1 MPLYYAVYSFVSEP
15 ETYWWPLNREIPI
28 QYAESMTWAVMVGYA
43 LPTVILF
50 VPWDDALTLQNVESF
65 WQISPMLVPLLCT
78 TFAFFRHSRGTK
90 AAPQSRQTN
99 VTFPDL
105 GPLKRL
111 YLIVG
116 ILGLLFHVCC
126 IVKIIYDPEL
136 TLSSVFW
143 LDFATQ
149 EKTLGEGVKFMF
161 LVDLWAL
168 EIATFVWSC
177 QAVWDL
183 KRVGRTDADIPRAV
197 ALIAVGTVFLGP
209 GATLSAVWYWRETKL
224 AQMSFT
230 TALA

>member
-15 ETYWWPLNREIPI
+15 ETYWWPLNREVPI
-28 QYAESMTWAVMVGYA
+28 QYAESMTWAVMIGYS
-43 LPTVILF
+43 LPTVLLF
-50 VPWDDALTLQNVESF
+50 IPWDDPLTLQNVESF

-78 TFAFFRHSRGTK
+78 TFASFHPSRRRK
-90 AAPQSRQTN
+90 AAQQSRQMN
-99 VTFPDL
+99 ETFPDL
-105 GPLKRL
+105 NSLKRL

-126 IVKIIYDPEL
+126 VVKVIHDTEL

-143 LDFATQ
+143 PDFATQ

-168 EIATFVWSC
+168 EMATFVWSC

-183 KRVGRTDADIPRAV
+183 KRIGRTNANIPKAV
-197 ALIAVGTVFLGP
+197 ALVAAGTVFLGP
-209 GATLSAVWYWRETKL
+209 GATLSAVWYWREDKL